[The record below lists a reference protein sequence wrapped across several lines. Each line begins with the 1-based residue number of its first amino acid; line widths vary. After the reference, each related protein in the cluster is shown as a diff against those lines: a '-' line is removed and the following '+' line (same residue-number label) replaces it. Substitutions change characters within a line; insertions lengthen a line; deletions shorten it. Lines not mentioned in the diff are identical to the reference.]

1 MSGHLIDDAPL
12 TSFHKKLALYSS
24 GGPFIDGYALTI
36 IGVALI
42 TMEPALD
49 LSSTEIGLIGA
60 ASLVGVF
67 VGGMFFG
74 YLTDRIGRQF
84 MYIADL
90 LALALFSVL
99 SAFAG
104 EAWQLIILRFLLGVA
119 IGADYP
125 IATSLLAEYS
135 PKKYR
140 GTLLGA
146 MFVVWAIGAA
156 AAFVVAYLLRGVG
169 PDAWRYLLAS
179 PAIFAVATL
188 LARLGTPESARWLLS
203 KGRVAQAE
211 AAVKKVFGPQYG
223 VKDLPAEPEVKTSFV
238 KVFQRPYLR
247 RTIFVAVFWTAQ
259 VIPLFAVY
267 TFAPDLMTSFGLE
280 GDANLYGGSLII
292 ALLFVVGGFPGLY
305 LVERIGRRKLL
316 LGSFAIIVV
325 ALAIPIVVPDVP
337 AWLFFTALA
346 VFAVTSGASSF
357 LEVVYPNEIFP
368 TEVRATGVG
377 VGTAASRVGSAA
389 STYLMPIA
397 LASIGASGVMA
408 IGAAITLGALII
420 SYFLAPETRGIAL
433 HATSAGDADATS
445 GSPVASSEVTLSRTE
460 SHD

>member
-1 MSGHLIDDAPL
+1 MSGHLIDDSPL

-36 IGVALI
+36 VGVALI
-42 TMEPALD
+42 TLEPALS
-49 LSSTEIGLIGA
+49 LTSTEIGLIGA

-90 LALALFSVL
+90 IALALFSIL

-104 EAWQLIILRFLLGVA
+104 EAWQLVILRFLLGVA

-140 GTLLGA
+140 GFLLGA

-179 PAIFAVATL
+179 PAVFAVITL

-203 KGRVAQAE
+203 KGRVEQAD
-211 AAVKKVFGPQYG
+211 AAVKKVFGPQYS
-223 VKDLPAEPEVKTSFV
+223 VADLPQEPEVKTSFI
-238 KVFQRPYLR
+238 KVFQKPYLR

-267 TFAPDLMTSFGLE
+267 TFAPDLLTSFGLK

-292 ALLFVVGGFPGLY
+292 SLLFVVGGFPGLY

-316 LGSFAIIVV
+316 LGSFAIIAV
-325 ALAIPIVVPDVP
+325 ALAIPIVVPNVP
-337 AWLFFTALA
+337 PWLFFIALA
-346 VFAVTSGASSF
+346 IFAITSGGSSF

-377 VGTAASRVGSAA
+377 VGTATSRIGSAA
-389 STYLMPIA
+389 STYLMPLA
-397 LASIGASGVMA
+397 LTSIGASGAMA
-408 IGAAITLGALII
+408 IGAAITLAAFIVC
-420 SYFLAPETRGIAL
+420 YFLAPETRGISL
-433 HATSAGDADATS
+433 HATSGGYENAFPE
-445 GSPVASSEVTLSRTE
+445 SPRSSV
-460 SHD
+460 